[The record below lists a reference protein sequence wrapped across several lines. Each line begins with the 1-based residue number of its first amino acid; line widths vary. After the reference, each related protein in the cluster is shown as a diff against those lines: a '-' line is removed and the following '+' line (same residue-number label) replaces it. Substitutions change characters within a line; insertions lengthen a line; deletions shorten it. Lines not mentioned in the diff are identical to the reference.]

1 MKPAAA
7 PGDSVK
13 RFVMPRLVRGI
24 QAGSSSAAKAR
35 RWIPRTG
42 RGMTSLILLTA
53 AFVIS
58 APAVAQDI
66 TPPGYAVPPLKSV
79 GPDTPAKELFGRVDH
94 PSSGR
99 EESIGFYTNG
109 CIAGAKALPLGGP
122 TWQVMRPSRNRY
134 YGRTKLVSFIQ
145 RISKK
150 VAANTSWPGL
160 LIGDMSQPR
169 GGPMLKGHASHQI
182 GLDVDVWLRPMPTA
196 EMNMQAREQIMS
208 TNLVAANRIDLNA
221 YYTKNTL
228 QVLKIFATDPEVER
242 VLVNPAIKR
251 RLCMDAG
258 ADRGWLQKVRPVWGH
273 DYHTHIRL
281 GCTASDGSCK
291 SQADVV
297 PGDGCGKA
305 LDWWFTPGRLFPTP
319 PKVPPKP
326 APPMTLAKM
335 PKQCSAVLNAP

>member
-1 MKPAAA
+1 MKFLRFAQRAANPHA
-7 PGDSVK
+7 EEPRSGVSK
-13 RFVMPRLVRGI
+13 RAVRLC
-24 QAGSSSAAKAR
+24 
-35 RWIPRTG
+35 
-42 RGMTSLILLTA
+42 A
-53 AFVIS
+53 AFALTMS
-58 APAVAQDI
+58 APVAAQDI
-66 TPPGYAVPPLKSV
+66 TPPGYAVPALKSV
-79 GPDTPAKELFGRVDH
+79 GPGTPAKELFGRVEK
-94 PSSGR
+94 PSQGR
-99 EESIGFYTNG
+99 EESIGFYSNG
-109 CIAGAKALPLGGP
+109 CMAGAKALPLSGA

-208 TNLVAANRIDLNA
+208 TNLVAENRTDLNA

-228 QVLKIFATDPEVER
+228 QIIKIFATDPEVER
-242 VLVNPAIKR
+242 VLINPAIKR

-258 ADRGWLQKVRPVWGH
+258 NDRAWLQKVRPVWGH

-281 GCTASDGSCK
+281 GCSGSDASCK

-305 LDWWFTPGRLFPTP
+305 LDWWFTPGRLFPRP

-326 APPMTLAKM
+326 APPLTLAKM
-335 PKQCSAVLNAP
+335 PAACAAVLNGP

>member
-1 MKPAAA
+1 MRIERRDTIGLFTALALCASVAPAA
-7 PGDSVK
+7 
-13 RFVMPRLVRGI
+13 
-24 QAGSSSAAKAR
+24 
-35 RWIPRTG
+35 
-42 RGMTSLILLTA
+42 
-53 AFVIS
+53 
-58 APAVAQDI
+58 AQDI

-79 GPDTPAKELFGRVDH
+79 SASTPAKDLFGRVEK
-94 PSSGR
+94 PSAGR

-109 CIAGAKALPLGGP
+109 CLAGGKALPLSGA

-134 YGRTKLVSFIQ
+134 YGRAKLVAFIQ

-169 GGPMLKGHASHQI
+169 GGPMLKGHASHQV
-182 GLDVDVWLRPMPTA
+182 GLDADIWLRPMPTA

-208 TNLVAANRIDLNA
+208 TNLLAANRTDLNE
-221 YYTKNTL
+221 YYNKNTL
-228 QVLKIFATDPEVER
+228 EVLRIFATDPEVER

-251 RLCMDAG
+251 RICMDATG
-258 ADRGWLQKVRPVWGH
+258 DRGWLQKVRPVWGH

-281 GCTASDGSCK
+281 GCSGSDGSCK

-305 LDWWFTPGRLFPTP
+305 LDWWFTPGRLFPKP
-319 PKVPPKP
+319 PAKPPKP
-326 APPMTLAKM
+326 APPLTLAGM
-335 PKQCSAVLNAP
+335 PKQCAAVLNGP